1 MENKIIVVN
10 NAVIIE
16 AQEDVEIILRNKKRK
31 RKIFEFIRRKSWFVR
46 DETFNLTAENSK
58 YKDMALS
65 EIHNR
70 MMFR

>member
-31 RKIFEFIRRKSWFVR
+31 RKIFEFIR
-46 DETFNLTAENSK
+46 
-58 YKDMALS
+58 
-65 EIHNR
+65 
-70 MMFR
+70 